1 MAEKN
6 YQVTLDL
13 FEGPLDLLLFLV
25 KKDDLD
31 IHNIPIAHITK
42 EYLSYLDLMKEFN
55 LDIAGEFL
63 VMAAT
68 LMAYKS
74 RALLPSQE
82 VLNEDEGP
90 DPTATLAQKLLEY
103 QKFKEATKYLA
114 QKSEEMDGVF
124 FRGAP
129 HFEEA
134 EKSPNLTLFELM
146 DHIRVILEGA
156 EDDSRDVAGE
166 EFPIEEKI
174 EKILFLLSD
183 KPMIDWEELF
193 ADERKRRGIIACFL
207 AMLELTKLQKI
218 FIRQD
223 ANFGKIRI
231 FKKENSADE
240 ETPVTGEPSDAGNAA
255 DAGSAADGG
264 NPGDAGSPGEPDV
277 QPGS

>member
-1 MAEKN
+1 MPEKA
-6 YQVTLDL
+6 YQVNLEL

-42 EYLSYLDLMKEFN
+42 EYLSYLELLKELN
-55 LDIAGEFL
+55 LDVAGEFL

-82 VLNEDEGP
+82 VLEDEGP
-90 DPTATLAQKLLEY
+90 DPTAALAQKLLEY
-103 QKFKEATKYLA
+103 QKFKEATKYLNSKA
-114 QKSEEMDGVF
+114 EEMDGVF

-134 EKSPNLTLFELM
+134 EKSPNLSLFELM
-146 DHIRVILEGA
+146 DHIRVILADA
-156 EDDSRDVAGE
+156 EDDSREVAGE
-166 EFPIEEKI
+166 EYPIEEKI
-174 EKILFLLSD
+174 EKILFLLTD
-183 KPMIDWEELF
+183 KPMIEWEELF

-231 FKKENSADE
+231 FKKEASADE
-240 ETPVTGEPSDAGNAA
+240 ETPVVPESGNAPESGSPA
-255 DAGSAADGG
+255 DAGDAAK
-264 NPGDAGSPGEPDV
+264 PGEPDV